1 MEIIRIAGA
10 LVTGIIV
17 VILFLI
23 LAVRSYRN
31 MDM

>member
-17 VILFLI
+17 IILFLI